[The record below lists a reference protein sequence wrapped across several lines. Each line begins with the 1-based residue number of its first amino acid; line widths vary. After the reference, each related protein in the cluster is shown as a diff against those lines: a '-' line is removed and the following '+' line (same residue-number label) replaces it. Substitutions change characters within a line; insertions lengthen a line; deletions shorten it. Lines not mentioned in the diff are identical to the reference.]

1 MRRFRFKPLPLTGAI
16 MSALLGLHGPRALA
30 QPLPANAL
38 PTNGQVVSGTG
49 SITQSGNGMQV
60 TQGSQRLVTHWDTF
74 NIGSAARVEFVQPST
89 SAVALNRVL
98 SGDPSRIYGQ
108 LSANGQVFLVNP
120 AGVLFGAGARVN
132 VGGLVASTLDISDSD
147 FHEGRRRFK
156 GTSKASVVNEGHI
169 EAARG
174 GTVALLGAQVR
185 NSGSITAPMGSIVLA
200 AAPSVTLDL
209 HGDGLLSVQ
218 LDGATVQA
226 LADNA
231 GSLRADGGLVMLAA
245 RGLDPMATVVNNT
258 GTVHATTLSNR
269 NGVIRLEGGDTGVVR
284 TSGLLDASGRG
295 AGETGGT
302 VTVLG
307 DKVGL
312 FDGARIDASG
322 EQGGGTILVGGN
334 WQGSGSERRA
344 SASYVAA
351 DARLQADA
359 TGAGDGGKVVVWS
372 DGTTRF
378 GGTISARGAG
388 AQGRGGMAEVSGK
401 SFLDFAGFADLGAAS
416 GQVGSLLLDPTDIT
430 INTLSNQAVLSGEEF
445 TGSGA
450 TARLNVTTLQNQ
462 LANSNVTVSTA
473 SAGGSAGNIT
483 VANSVAY
490 SGASARTLTL
500 RADRDITLSGNVAIT
515 ASSGPLNVVL
525 NPGAAAAG
533 NAGSVTLSSGAKIV
547 TNGGDITIGGG
558 PGAASAATGGG
569 GTSNGFRMQGGGSS
583 EATGALLSAGAGN
596 IVIRAASPTAS
607 GVTLQSS
614 GFSTI
619 TTTSGNITIVS
630 TGGTNGI
637 NVTTGTNTIR
647 TTSGSITLTGTAAS
661 SGTGVTFGGSSTNSV
676 LTDSGSIVVNG
687 TSQTGIGV
695 AMTSGTN
702 LIRASTT
709 GNVTINGQST
719 GATGSYGVNL
729 GTSASGGTN
738 TVQVADGALVINA
751 QAAGTRAALSMGSVT
766 NRVQATGNGSVSITA
781 TTTGSSNGLAMGS
794 SGNNAISTTNGNLSI
809 VATATGG
816 GNGVSI
822 ATGTNLIEAGANGN
836 VSVQGNA
843 TSTVEGLGVS
853 IGTGGT
859 NTIRTADGNL
869 AVRGQSAGSESAAS
883 LGSGTNMLE
892 VTGAGNLT
900 LEGVAA
906 NSNGV
911 SLAAGGTNT
920 VRTTTGALTINGTG
934 GGSTGDGV
942 VLGNGNI
949 TVQTTT
955 GALAINGTAT
965 GSAMGVLA
973 DTNGTA
979 SVLTQTGNMTIT
991 GASASDTA
999 LAFNPDGGTVRF
1011 EASGAGNISLRGDTY
1026 DAAPAAGGAVRIAS
1040 AGGVLGI
1047 EQLTPGTAIGV
1058 GDGAIGGLQW
1068 SAAEIGQVQGFSL
1081 VRLGNAASG
1090 AVDVRPPWFPAPVER
1105 PPASRSEQQ
1114 QRLDAILAVIQEWP
1128 QDGTA
1133 AAGAFA
1139 ARPARA
1145 APRMH
1150 LEVEGFDDERKK

>member
-16 MSALLGLHGPRALA
+16 MSALLGLHAPRGLA
-30 QPLPANAL
+30 QALPASAL

-49 SITQSGNGMQV
+49 SISQSGSNMQV

-74 NIGSAARVEFVQPST
+74 NIGPAARVQFVQPSA
-89 SAVALNRVL
+89 SSVALNRVL

-132 VGGLVASTLDISDSD
+132 VGGLVASTLDISNDD
-147 FHEGRRRFK
+147 FQNGRRRFT
-156 GTSKASVVNEGHI
+156 GNSKASVVNEGQI

-185 NSGSITAPMGSIVLA
+185 NTGRITAPMGSIALA
-200 AAPSVTLDL
+200 AAPAVTLDL

-218 LDGATVQA
+218 LEGATAEA
-226 LADNA
+226 LVANA
-231 GSLRADGGLVMLAA
+231 GALRADGGLVVLAA

-269 NGVIRLEGGDTGVVR
+269 NGVIRLEGGDAGVVR
-284 TSGLLDASGRG
+284 SSGLLDASGRG
-295 AGETGGT
+295 TGETGGT

-312 FDGARIDASG
+312 FDSARVDVSG
-322 EQGGGTILVGGN
+322 DQGGGTILVGGN
-334 WQGSGSERRA
+334 WQGSGSEQRA

-351 DARLQADA
+351 DARLEADA
-359 TGAGDGGKVVVWS
+359 IGTGDGGKVVVWS
-372 DGTTRF
+372 DGATRF

-401 SFLDFAGFADLGAAS
+401 SFLDFTGFADLGAAS
-416 GQVGSLLLDPTDIT
+416 GLVGSLLLDPTNIT
-430 INTLSNQAVLSGEEF
+430 ISTGGNTAVLAGEEF

-450 TARLNVTTLQNQ
+450 SAVLNVTTLQNQ

-473 SAGGSAGNIT
+473 SAGGSVGDIT
-483 VANSVAY
+483 VANSVTY
-490 SGASARTLTL
+490 SGAAARTLTL
-500 RADRDITLSGNVAIT
+500 RADRDITLNSNVAIT
-515 ASSGPLNVVL
+515 ATTGPLNVVL
-525 NPGAAAAG
+525 NSGAAAAG
-533 NAGSVTLSSGAKIV
+533 NAGSVTLASGAKVV

-569 GTSNGFRMQGGGSS
+569 GTTNGFRMQGGGSS
-583 EATGALLSAGAGN
+583 EATGALLSAGTGN
-596 IVIRAASPTAS
+596 IVIRAVSPTAS

-619 TTTSGNITIVS
+619 TTTSGSITIVS

-647 TTSGSITLTGTAAS
+647 TTSGNITLTGTATG

-676 LTDSGSIVVNG
+676 LTDSGTISING

-702 LIRASTT
+702 LIRANTT
-709 GNVTINGQST
+709 GNVTITGQST

-729 GTSASGGTN
+729 GTSASSGTN

-766 NRVQATGNGSVSITA
+766 NRVQATGNGSVGITA
-781 TTTGSSNGLAMGS
+781 MTTGSSNGLAMGT
-794 SGNNAISTTNGNLSI
+794 SGTNTIGTANGNLSI
-809 VATATGG
+809 TATASGG
-816 GNGVSI
+816 GNGLSM
-822 ATGTNLIEAGANGN
+822 ASGTNLIEAGGSGN
-836 VSVQGNA
+836 LTVQGNA

-859 NTIRTADGNL
+859 NTIRSANGNL
-869 AVRGQSAGSESAAS
+869 SVRGESAGSDSALS
-883 LGSGTNMLE
+883 LGSGTNRVE
-892 VTGAGNLT
+892 VTGAGSLT
-900 LEGVAA
+900 LEGVSAK
-906 NSNGV
+906 SNGV

-920 VRTTTGALTINGTG
+920 VRTTSGALNINGTG
-934 GGSTGDGV
+934 GGSFGDGI

-955 GALAINGTAT
+955 GALSLTGTAT

-979 SVLTQTGNMTIT
+979 SVLTQTGDMTIT
-991 GASASDTA
+991 GTSARGTA
-999 LAFNPDGGTVRF
+999 LAFQPEGGTVRF
-1011 EASGAGNISLRGDTY
+1011 EASGAGNIKLRGDSY
-1026 DAAPAAGGAVRIAS
+1026 DATPVGAGTVRIAS
-1040 AGGVLGI
+1040 GGGVLGI
-1047 EQLTPGTAIGV
+1047 EQLTPGTTIGA
-1058 GDGAIGGLQW
+1058 GDGAIGALQW

-1090 AVDVRPPWFPAPVER
+1090 AVDVRPPWFPFPVER
-1105 PPASRSEQQ
+1105 PPASRSAQQ
-1114 QRLDAILAVIQEWP
+1114 QRLDTISAVLHEWP
-1128 QDGTA
+1128 QDNA
-1133 AAGAFA
+1133 DAAGF
-1139 ARPARA
+1139 
-1145 APRMH
+1145 APRPGRATSRMR
-1150 LEVEGFDDERKK
+1150 LVVEGFDDERKK

>member
-30 QPLPANAL
+30 QSLPANAL
-38 PTNGQVVSGTG
+38 PTNGQVVSGAG
-49 SITQSGNGMQV
+49 SITQSGNAMQV

-74 NIGSAARVEFVQPST
+74 NIGSAARVEFVQPSA

-132 VGGLVASTLDISDSD
+132 VGGLVASTLDISDDD
-147 FHEGRRRFK
+147 FHSGRRRFA
-156 GTSKASVVNEGHI
+156 GNSKASVVNEGQI

-200 AAPSVTLDL
+200 AAPAVTLDL

-218 LDGATVQA
+218 LDGATAEA
-226 LADNA
+226 LAANA
-231 GSLRADGGLVMLAA
+231 GALRADGGLVMLAA
-245 RGLDPMATVVNNT
+245 RGLDPMATAVNNT

-269 NGVIRLEGGDTGVVR
+269 NGVIRLEGGDAGVVR
-284 TSGLLDASGRG
+284 SSGLLDASGRG
-295 AGETGGT
+295 VGETGGT

-378 GGTISARGAG
+378 GGIISARGAG
-388 AQGRGGMAEVSGK
+388 EQGRAGLAEVSGK
-401 SFLDFAGFADLGAAS
+401 SFLDFNGFADLGAQS
-416 GQVGSLLLDPTDIT
+416 GQVGSLLLDPTNIT
-430 INTLSNQAVLSGEEF
+430 ISTGGNTAVLTGEEF
-445 TGSGA
+445 AGSGA
-450 TARLNVTTLQNQ
+450 SAVLNVTTLQNQ

-473 SAGGSAGNIT
+473 SAGGSAGDIT
-483 VANSVAY
+483 VANSVTY
-490 SGASARTLTL
+490 SGAAARTLTL
-500 RADRDITLSGNVAIT
+500 RANRDITLNTNVAIT
-515 ASSGPLNVVL
+515 ATTGPLSVVL
-525 NPGAAAAG
+525 NSGAAAAG
-533 NAGSVTLSSGAKIV
+533 SAGSVTLASGAKVIS
-547 TNGGDITIGGG
+547 NGGDITIGGG
-558 PGAASAATGGG
+558 PGAATAATGGG
-569 GTSNGFRMQGGGSS
+569 GTSNGFRMQGGGTG

-596 IVIRAASPTAS
+596 ITIRAASPTAS

-619 TTTSGNITIVS
+619 TTTSGNITITS

-647 TTSGSITLTGTAAS
+647 TTSGNITLTGTATG

-676 LTDSGSIVVNG
+676 LTDSGAISING
-687 TSQTGIGV
+687 TSVTGIGA

-702 LIRASTT
+702 LIRANTT
-709 GNVTINGQST
+709 GNVTITGQST
-719 GATGSYGVNL
+719 GGTGSYGVNL

-781 TTTGSSNGLAMGS
+781 ATTGSSNGLAMGS
-794 SGNNAISTTNGNLSI
+794 SGNNAISTASGNVSI

-822 ATGTNLIEAGANGN
+822 ATGTNLIEAGGSGN
-836 VSVQGNA
+836 VSVQGSA

-859 NTIRTADGNL
+859 NAIRTANGSL

-883 LGSGTNMLE
+883 LGSGTNTLE
-892 VTGAGNLT
+892 VTGAGSLT

-906 NSNGV
+906 RSNGV
-911 SLAAGGTNT
+911 SLAAGGMNT

-942 VLGNGNI
+942 VLGNGTI

-973 DTNGTA
+973 DTNGSA

-991 GASASDTA
+991 GASAGDTA

-1011 EASGAGNISLRGDTY
+1011 EASGPGNISLRGDSY
-1026 DAAPAAGGAVRIAS
+1026 DATPAAGGTVRIAS

-1047 EQLTPGTAIGV
+1047 EQLTPGTTIGV

-1090 AVDVRPPWFPAPVER
+1090 AVDVRPPWFSFPVER
-1105 PPASRSEQQ
+1105 PPASRSAQQ
-1114 QRLDAILAVIQEWP
+1114 QRLDSIFAVIQEWP
-1128 QDGTA
+1128 QDDA
-1133 AAGAFA
+1133 DAAGFA
-1139 ARPARA
+1139 ARPGRSTS
-1145 APRMH
+1145 RMR
-1150 LEVEGFDDERKK
+1150 LVIEGFDDERKK

>member
-16 MSALLGLHGPRALA
+16 MSALLGLHAPRGLA
-30 QPLPANAL
+30 QALPASAL

-49 SITQSGNGMQV
+49 SISQTGSNMQV

-74 NIGSAARVEFVQPST
+74 NIGSAARVEFVQPSA
-89 SAVALNRVL
+89 SSVALNRVL

-120 AGVLFGAGARVN
+120 AGVLFGASARVN
-132 VGGLVASTLDISDSD
+132 VGGLVASTLDISNDD
-147 FHEGRRRFK
+147 FQNGRRRFT
-156 GTSKASVVNEGHI
+156 GNSKASVVNEGQI

-174 GTVALLGAQVR
+174 GAVALLGAQVR
-185 NSGSITAPMGSIVLA
+185 NTGRITAPMGSIALA
-200 AAPSVTLDL
+200 AAPAVTLDL

-218 LDGATVQA
+218 LEGATAEA
-226 LADNA
+226 LVANA
-231 GSLRADGGLVMLAA
+231 GALRADGGLVVLAA

-269 NGVIRLEGGDTGVVR
+269 NGVIRLEGGDAGIVR
-284 TSGLLDASGRG
+284 SSGLLDASGRG
-295 AGETGGT
+295 AGETGGA

-312 FDGARIDASG
+312 FDSARIDVSG
-322 EQGGGTILVGGN
+322 DQGGGTILVGGN
-334 WQGSGSERRA
+334 WQGSGSEQRA

-351 DARLQADA
+351 DARLEADA
-359 TGAGDGGKVVVWS
+359 IGTGDGGKVVVWS
-372 DGTTRF
+372 DGATRF
-378 GGTISARGAG
+378 AGTISARGAG

-401 SFLDFAGFADLGAAS
+401 SFLDFTGFADLGAAS
-416 GQVGSLLLDPTDIT
+416 GLVGSLLLDPTNIT
-430 INTLSNQAVLSGEEF
+430 ISTGGNTAVLAGEEF

-450 TARLNVTTLQNQ
+450 SAVLNVTTLQNQ

-473 SAGGSAGNIT
+473 SAGGSVGDIT
-483 VANSVAY
+483 VANSVTY
-490 SGASARTLTL
+490 SGAAARTLTL
-500 RADRDITLSGNVAIT
+500 RADRDITLNSNVAIT
-515 ASSGPLNVVL
+515 ATTGPLNVVL
-525 NPGAAAAG
+525 NSGAAAAG
-533 NAGSVTLSSGAKIV
+533 NAGSVTLASGAKVV

-569 GTSNGFRMQGGGSS
+569 GTTNGFRMQGGGSS
-583 EATGALLSAGAGN
+583 EATGALLSAGTGN
-596 IVIRAASPTAS
+596 IVIRAVSPTAS

-619 TTTSGNITIVS
+619 TTTSGSITIVS

-647 TTSGSITLTGTAAS
+647 TTSGNITLTGTATG

-676 LTDSGSIVVNG
+676 LTDSGTISING

-702 LIRASTT
+702 LIRANTT
-709 GNVTINGQST
+709 GNVTITGQST

-729 GTSASGGTN
+729 GTSASSGTN

-766 NRVQATGNGSVSITA
+766 NRVQATGNGSVAITA
-781 TTTGSSNGLAMGS
+781 MTTGSSNGLAMGT
-794 SGNNAISTTNGNLSI
+794 SGTNTIGTANGNLSI
-809 VATATGG
+809 TATASGG
-816 GNGVSI
+816 GNGLSM
-822 ATGTNLIEAGANGN
+822 ASGTNLIEAGGSGN
-836 VSVQGNA
+836 LTVQGNA

-859 NTIRTADGNL
+859 NTIQSANGNL
-869 AVRGQSAGSESAAS
+869 SVRGESAGSDSALS
-883 LGSGTNMLE
+883 LGSGTNRVE
-892 VTGAGNLT
+892 VTGAGSLT
-900 LEGVAA
+900 LEGVSAK
-906 NSNGV
+906 SNGV

-920 VRTTTGALTINGTG
+920 VRTTSGALNINGTG
-934 GGSTGDGV
+934 GGSFGDGI

-955 GALAINGTAT
+955 GALSLTGTAT

-979 SVLTQTGNMTIT
+979 SVLTQTGDMTIT
-991 GASASDTA
+991 GTSARGTA
-999 LAFNPDGGTVRF
+999 LAFQPEGGTVRF
-1011 EASGAGNISLRGDTY
+1011 EASGAGNIKLRGDSY
-1026 DAAPAAGGAVRIAS
+1026 DATPVGAGTVRIAS
-1040 AGGVLGI
+1040 GGGVLGI
-1047 EQLTPGTAIGV
+1047 EQLTPGTTIGA
-1058 GDGAIGGLQW
+1058 GDGAIGALQW

-1090 AVDVRPPWFPAPVER
+1090 AVDVRPPWFPFPVER
-1105 PPASRSEQQ
+1105 PPASRSAQQ
-1114 QRLDAILAVIQEWP
+1114 QRLDTISAVLHEWP
-1128 QDGTA
+1128 QDNA
-1133 AAGAFA
+1133 DAAGF
-1139 ARPARA
+1139 
-1145 APRMH
+1145 APRPGRATSRMR
-1150 LEVEGFDDERKK
+1150 LVVEGFDDERKK

>member
-16 MSALLGLHGPRALA
+16 VSALLGLHGPRALA

-49 SITQSGNGMQV
+49 SITQSGNAMQV
-60 TQGSQRLVTHWDTF
+60 TQGSQRLVTHWGTF
-74 NIGSAARVEFVQPST
+74 NIGSAARVEFVQPSA

-98 SGDPSRIYGQ
+98 SGDPSRIHGQ
-108 LSANGQVFLVNP
+108 LAANGQVFLVNP

-185 NSGSITAPMGSIVLA
+185 NSGSITAPMGSVVLA

-218 LDGATVQA
+218 LDGATAQA

-295 AGETGGT
+295 AGEAGGT

-351 DARLQADA
+351 DARLEADA

-372 DGTTRF
+372 DSTTRF

-401 SFLDFAGFADLGAAS
+401 SFLDFNGFADLGTAS
-416 GQVGSLLLDPTDIT
+416 GNAGSLLLDPTSIT
-430 INTLSNQAVLSGEEF
+430 ISTGSNTAVLSGQEF
-445 TGSGA
+445 TGSGTSA
-450 TARLNVTTLQNQ
+450 VLNVTTLQNQ

-473 SAGGSAGNIT
+473 SAGSGLGNIS
-483 VANSVAY
+483 VNNSVTY
-490 SGASARTLTL
+490 SGAAARTLTL
-500 RADRDITLSGNVAIT
+500 RADRDITLAANVAIT
-515 ASSGPLNVVL
+515 ATTGPLNVVL
-525 NPGAAAAG
+525 NSGAAAAG
-533 NAGSVTLSSGAKIV
+533 NAGSVTLSAGAKVI

-558 PGAASAATGGG
+558 PGAAAAATGGG
-569 GTSNGFRMQGGGSS
+569 GTTTGFRMQGGGTS

-596 IVIRAASPTAS
+596 ITIRAAGPTGT
-607 GVTLQSS
+607 GVTMLAA

-619 TTTSGNITIVS
+619 STTSGSINIVA
-630 TGGTNGI
+630 TGSSAGI
-637 NVTTGTNTIR
+637 NLATGTNTIR
-647 TTSGSITLTGTAAS
+647 SSGNGSISISASATGT
-661 SGTGVTFGGSSTNSV
+661 G
-676 LTDSGSIVVNG
+676 NG
-687 TSQTGIGV
+687 I
-695 AMTSGTN
+695 AMGTN
-702 LIRASTT
+702 
-709 GNVTINGQST
+709 
-719 GATGSYGVNL
+719 
-729 GTSASGGTN
+729 GTN
-738 TVQVADGALVINA
+738 TISSA
-751 QAAGTRAALSMGSVT
+751 
-766 NRVQATGNGSVSITA
+766 NGDVSI
-781 TTTGSSNGLAMGS
+781 S
-794 SGNNAISTTNGNLSI
+794 
-809 VATATGG
+809 ATASGG
-816 GNGVSI
+816 GNGLSM
-822 ATGTNLIEAGANGN
+822 ASGTNRIEAGGNGN

-859 NTIRTADGNL
+859 NTIRAANGNL
-869 AVRGQSAGSESAAS
+869 SVRGQSAGSESALS
-883 LGSGTNMLE
+883 LGSGTNRVE
-892 VTGAGNLT
+892 VTGAGSLT
-900 LEGVAA
+900 LEGTAA
-906 NSNGV
+906 KSNGV

-920 VRTTTGALTINGTG
+920 VRTTTGALTIKGTG

-942 VLGNGNI
+942 VLGDGNI

-955 GALAINGTAT
+955 GALAIAGTAT

-973 DTNGTA
+973 DTNGTV
-979 SVLTQTGNMTIT
+979 SVLTQTGNMTVT
-991 GASASDTA
+991 GASARDTA
-999 LAFNPDGGTVRF
+999 LAFNPEGGSVRF
-1011 EASGAGNISLRGDTY
+1011 EASGAGNISLRGDSY
-1026 DAAPAAGGAVRIAS
+1026 DSAPAAGGTVRIAS

-1047 EQLTPGTAIGV
+1047 EQLTPGTTVGV

-1114 QRLDAILAVIQEWP
+1114 QRLDTILAVIQEWP
-1128 QDGTA
+1128 QDGMA
-1133 AAGAFA
+1133 AAGVFA
-1139 ARPARA
+1139 PRPGRA
-1145 APRMH
+1145 APRMR
-1150 LEVEGFDDERKK
+1150 LVVEGFDDERKKK

>member
-16 MSALLGLHGPRALA
+16 VSALLGLHGPRALA

-49 SITQSGNGMQV
+49 SITQSGNAMQV
-60 TQGSQRLVTHWDTF
+60 TQGSQRLVTHWGTF
-74 NIGSAARVEFVQPST
+74 NIGSAARVEFVQPSA

-98 SGDPSRIYGQ
+98 SGDPSRIHGQ
-108 LSANGQVFLVNP
+108 LAANGQVFLVNP

-185 NSGSITAPMGSIVLA
+185 NSGSITAPMGSVVLA

-218 LDGATVQA
+218 LDGATAQA

-295 AGETGGT
+295 AGEAGGT

-351 DARLQADA
+351 DARLEADA

-401 SFLDFAGFADLGAAS
+401 SFLDFNGFADLGAAS
-416 GQVGSLLLDPTDIT
+416 GHAGSLLLDPTSIT
-430 INTLSNQAVLSGEEF
+430 ISTGSNTAVLSGQEF
-445 TGSGA
+445 TGSGTSA
-450 TARLNVTTLQNQ
+450 VLNVTTLQNQ

-473 SAGGSAGNIT
+473 SAGSGLGNIS
-483 VANSVAY
+483 VNNSVTY
-490 SGASARTLTL
+490 SGAAARTLTL
-500 RADRDITLSGNVAIT
+500 RADRDITLAANVAIT
-515 ASSGPLNVVL
+515 ATTGPLNVVL
-525 NPGAAAAG
+525 NSGAAAAG
-533 NAGSVTLSSGAKIV
+533 NAGSVTLSAGAKVI

-558 PGAASAATGGG
+558 PGAAAAATGGG
-569 GTSNGFRMQGGGSS
+569 GTTTGFRMQGGGTS

-596 IVIRAASPTAS
+596 ITIRAAGPTGT
-607 GVTLQSS
+607 GVTMLAA

-619 TTTSGNITIVS
+619 STTSGSINIVA
-630 TGGTNGI
+630 TGSSAGI
-637 NVTTGTNTIR
+637 NMATGTNTIR
-647 TTSGSITLTGTAAS
+647 SSGNGSISISASATGTGNGIAM
-661 SGTGVTFGGSSTNSV
+661 GT
-676 LTDSGSIVVNG
+676 NG
-687 TSQTGIGV
+687 TNTISSANGDVSISATASDGGNGLSM
-695 AMTSGTN
+695 ASGTN
-702 LIRASTT
+702 R
-709 GNVTINGQST
+709 
-719 GATGSYGVNL
+719 
-729 GTSASGGTN
+729 
-738 TVQVADGALVINA
+738 
-751 QAAGTRAALSMGSVT
+751 
-766 NRVQATGNGSVSITA
+766 
-781 TTTGSSNGLAMGS
+781 
-794 SGNNAISTTNGNLSI
+794 
-809 VATATGG
+809 
-816 GNGVSI
+816 
-822 ATGTNLIEAGANGN
+822 IEAGGNGN

-859 NTIRTADGNL
+859 NTIRAANGNL
-869 AVRGQSAGSESAAS
+869 SVRGQSAGSESALS
-883 LGSGTNMLE
+883 LGSGTNRVE
-892 VTGAGNLT
+892 VTGAGSLT
-900 LEGVAA
+900 LEGTAA
-906 NSNGV
+906 KSNGV

-920 VRTTTGALTINGTG
+920 VRTTTGALTIKGTG

-1026 DAAPAAGGAVRIAS
+1026 DAAPAAGGTVSVAS

-1047 EQLTPGTAIGV
+1047 EQLTPGTTIGV

-1090 AVDVRPPWFPAPVER
+1090 AVDVRPPWFPAPVQR

-1145 APRMH
+1145 APRMR
-1150 LEVEGFDDERKK
+1150 LVVEGFDDERKK